1 MFQALGVRGCSGG
14 RGGWEEVRERERGG
28 WRFWEVGEEVGE
40 DYEVVGEGFEVFDLG
55 RVRRDR

>member
-1 MFQALGVRGCSGG
+1 VRGCSGG